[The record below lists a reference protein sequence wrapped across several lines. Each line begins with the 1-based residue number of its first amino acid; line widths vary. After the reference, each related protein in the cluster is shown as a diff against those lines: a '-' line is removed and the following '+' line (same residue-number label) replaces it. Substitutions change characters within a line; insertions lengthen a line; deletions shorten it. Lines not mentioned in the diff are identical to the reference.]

1 MLTKTA
7 IGVASIINDQ
17 LPHLIAPSAN
27 RPRGMFLLGPSHRS
41 DSAWIHAINAS
52 SWSGVAISVGV
63 GLFFGY
69 YPANRAANL
78 DPIVCLRY
86 E

>member
-1 MLTKTA
+1 M
-7 IGVASIINDQ
+7 IGIVLGA
-17 LPHLIAPSAN
+17 LIALAIRTFVPSIPATLS
-27 RPRGMFLLGPSHRS
+27 LLWVSL
-41 DSAWIHAINAS
+41 
-52 SWSGVAISVGV
+52 GVAISVGV

-69 YPANRAANL
+69 YPADRAAKL

>member
-1 MLTKTA
+1 MLGGLIALAVRTFVPSIPATLSLLWVTL
-7 IGVASIINDQ
+7 GVA
-17 LPHLIAPSAN
+17 
-27 RPRGMFLLGPSHRS
+27 M
-41 DSAWIHAINAS
+41 
-52 SWSGVAISVGV
+52 SVGV